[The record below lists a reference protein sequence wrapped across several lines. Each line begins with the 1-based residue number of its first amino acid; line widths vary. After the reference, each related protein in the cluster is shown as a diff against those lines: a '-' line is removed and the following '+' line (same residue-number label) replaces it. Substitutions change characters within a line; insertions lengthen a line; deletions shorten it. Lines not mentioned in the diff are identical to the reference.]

1 MNPKN
6 HKKFNEGIADEVGVH
21 PKVVDDFVTFYYG
34 KLRKKLSTLAH
45 PKIYVHGL
53 GTFFIRRKK
62 LEKAIMKNK
71 SMLGNLKKITYK
83 GYEKTYA
90 INQKIDE
97 MEKALAMIEA
107 NALAKKEFKLKRNAN
122 K

>member
-1 MNPKN
+1 
-6 HKKFNEGIADEVGVH
+6 
-21 PKVVDDFVTFYYG
+21 
-34 KLRKKLSTLAH
+34 
-45 PKIYVHGL
+45 
-53 GTFFIRRKK
+53 
-62 LEKAIMKNK
+62 
-71 SMLGNLKKITYK
+71 MLGNLKKITYK